1 MLKGSIRLTIEDDG
15 NFHETILKERDL
27 ASVPPGYYR
36 GLYNTGQEEALMLVM
51 LGNKKPVTPHYPPD
65 HPLTKIKW
73 PKKIEWP
80 GVGQVTNKAYWV
92 DDAYP
97 SRRMDVDG
105 RTQAYREAGDWETP
119 LMMLLHGI
127 GSGSGSWGYLM
138 DHFKDRYRLIAW
150 DAPGYNIST
159 PLPEDKPGALGYARA
174 LGRFLDTIGVR
185 PAVMIG
191 HSLGAMVAGAYAA
204 EVNPDVPALILG
216 DPANGYGEAAPEIR
230 DRNFNTGWKWC
241 VTWGLRVWLKCTIWK
256 PAFRYTALRSCRDG

>member
-1 MLKGSIRLTIEDDG
+1 MNE
-15 NFHETILKERDL
+15 
-27 ASVPPGYYR
+27 
-36 GLYNTGQEEALMLVM
+36 
-51 LGNKKPVTPHYPPD
+51 
-65 HPLTKIKW
+65 
-73 PKKIEWP
+73 
-80 GVGQVTNKAYWV
+80 VTNKACWV

-97 SRRMDVDG
+97 SRHVDVDG
-105 RTQAYREAGDWETP
+105 RIQAYREAGDRETP

-191 HSLGAMVAGAYAA
+191 HSLGAMMAGAYAA
-204 EVNPDVPALILG
+204 EVNPDVPVLILG
-216 DPANGYGEAAPEIR
+216 DPANGYGDAASEIR
-230 DRNFNTGWKWC
+230 EQKLQHRFSALHC
-241 VTWGLRVWLKCTIWK
+241 CT
-256 PAFRYTALRSCRDG
+256 AVSALRHFDKSRWSARSSMASETPHEKSSLPSH